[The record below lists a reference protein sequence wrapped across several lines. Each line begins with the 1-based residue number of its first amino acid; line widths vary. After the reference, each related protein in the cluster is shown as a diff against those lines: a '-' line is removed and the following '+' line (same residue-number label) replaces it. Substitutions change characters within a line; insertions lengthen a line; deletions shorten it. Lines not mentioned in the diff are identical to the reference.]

1 MIELVDRH
9 IKIDIMIV
17 FRELK
22 KLNMLSGDIKTTKA
36 QDFLV
41 VQWLKLHLA
50 MLGTLVRALKIPQA
64 TEQLSLYAT
73 TTEPAYPRAHVLQQE
88 STAVR
93 SLCSAVKTQHSHKTE
108 HLKKFIQVQ
117 VKLLA
122 IKTTMLKVEKHHG

>member
-50 MLGTLVRALKIPQA
+50 
-64 TEQLSLYAT
+64 
-73 TTEPAYPRAHVLQQE
+73 
-88 STAVR
+88 
-93 SLCSAVKTQHSHKTE
+93 
-108 HLKKFIQVQ
+108 
-117 VKLLA
+117 
-122 IKTTMLKVEKHHG
+122 